1 MSNLPKLVRDKIP
14 EILASSG
21 LKHDIEVLSVE
32 DYITALDAKLLEE
45 VNEYC
50 ESRTSK
56 NPDYLEELADIYEV
70 IMALETALGYKKG
83 DLRSRVAKKRTE
95 RGAFERRI
103 LLKKIYEDDKRL
115 KEEVN

>member
-1 MSNLPKLVRDKIP
+1 MSKLPKLVRDKIP

-21 LKHDIEVLSVE
+21 LKHDIEVLPIE
-32 DYITALDAKLLEE
+32 DYIMALNAKLLEE

-50 ESRTSK
+50 ECHESK

-70 IMALETALGYKKG
+70 IMSLETALGYKKG
-83 DLRSRVAKKRTE
+83 ELRLRASKKRLE

-103 LLKKIYEDDKRL
+103 LLKKIYESDKGEKNDD
-115 KEEVN
+115 